1 MLFLIHKC
9 NCCIAFL
16 NEISASVE
24 VLSPAQILNLLR
36 DKIVKELGQK
46 GKDGESK
53 DGMDISLACY
63 HMKTKQLQ
71 WSGANN
77 SLYILKANENT
88 VPELVEVK
96 ANKQPIGFHEAM
108 QPFTN
113 HTIALEKGD
122 SIYLFT
128 DGFADQFGGPKGKK
142 FKYSKLKET
151 LISINAQAMDYQKEV
166 LHNEFENWKTN
177 LEQTDDVCVIGI
189 KI

>member
-1 MLFLIHKC
+1 MLG
-9 NCCIAFL
+9 IAFL
-16 NEISASVE
+16 NEIAASVE
-24 VLSPAQILNLLR
+24 VLSPAQILDLLR

-77 SLYILKANENT
+77 SLYILKANENA

-113 HTIALEKGD
+113 HTIFLVNVHCF
-122 SIYLFT
+122 YLFT

-151 LISINAQAMDYQKEV
+151 LIAINAQALDRQKE
-166 LHNEFENWKTN
+166 LLQNEFENWKIN
-177 LEQTDDVCVIGI
+177 LEQTDDVCLIGVRV
-189 KI
+189 